1 MKKTLKVSGMMCQHC
16 RARVE
21 NALNSI
27 EGVKASVTLEP
38 PVAEIESERDDLTTD
53 SLQKLLNEK
62 AGEGYTLSE

>member
-1 MKKTLKVSGMMCQHC
+1 MCQHC

-27 EGVKASVTLEP
+27 EGVKASVSLEP

>member
-38 PVAEIESERDDLTTD
+38 PAAEIESERDDLTTD
-53 SLQKLLNEK
+53 SLQKELIVLK
-62 AGEGYTLSE
+62 KKKKK